1 MRAQVIE
8 RARSEVRTAEGAVA
22 ALSEVCDSLR
32 ADEADL
38 RARLQQ
44 LHRSTAA
51 AEEEAA
57 TAVAGRDSACQ
68 VYIRATLIFSY
79 ITELLSKSAD
89 NADKH

>member
-1 MRAQVIE
+1 MRK
-8 RARSEVRTAEGAVA
+8 AEGAVA

-57 TAVAGRDSACQ
+57 TAAAGRNSACQ
-68 VYIRATLIFSY
+68 VHPCYPHSQSHDCLAAER
-79 ITELLSKSAD
+79 
-89 NADKH
+89 